1 MVFDNKA
8 FKPAGGELTPV
19 HKHNVRRR
27 KLESNASETARIAS
41 IVQKGVSTGRSSYVE
56 MRALARQT
64 GQNIRSRLH
73 AITVSAKDE
82 RTSELL
88 KSMKLEAADGYT
100 DVLTPN
106 GTIRQRELD
115 GLLAIDSEIVT
126 CLVIIELQLKEGIAL
141 DAIKTLEELAKERK
155 KFVDDLR
162 V

>member
-1 MVFDNKA
+1 M
-8 FKPAGGELTPV
+8 
-19 HKHNVRRR
+19 
-27 KLESNASETARIAS
+27 ESNASETARIAS

-73 AITVSAKDE
+73 AIKTAAKDE
-82 RTSELL
+82 RMSTLL
-88 KSMKLEAADGYT
+88 KGLKLEAADGYT

-106 GTIRQRELD
+106 GTIRQTELD
-115 GLLAIDSEIVT
+115 GLLAIDSEIAT
-126 CLVIIELQLKEGIAL
+126 CLGIIEIQLKEGRIP
-141 DAIKTLEELAKERK
+141 DAVKTLEELTKERK